1 MDSSARAAGRQGA
14 LCGVKQRNRVVH
26 EYFGVDWVL
35 LWKTVTEDVPRLR
48 DQVRAILDAEFPEE
62 PGGAQ

>member
-1 MDSSARAAGRQGA
+1 
-14 LCGVKQRNRVVH
+14 VKQRNRVVH